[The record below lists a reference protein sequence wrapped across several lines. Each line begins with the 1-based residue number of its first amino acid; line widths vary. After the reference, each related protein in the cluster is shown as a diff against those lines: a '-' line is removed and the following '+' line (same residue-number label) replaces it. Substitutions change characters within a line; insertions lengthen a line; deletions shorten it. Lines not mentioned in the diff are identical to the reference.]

1 MLKNTTV
8 GVRFLKMNTG
18 TNVANVLKINIFK
31 VGDIFMKKTY
41 IYQKQL
47 AKKQEHICVLD
58 KIFVLYLPLMTAILT
73 HVHWFARADK
83 SSPERISTSCC
94 SN

>member
-1 MLKNTTV
+1 
-8 GVRFLKMNTG
+8 MNTG

-47 AKKQEHICVLD
+47 AKKTRA
-58 KIFVLYLPLMTAILT
+58 YLC
-73 HVHWFARADK
+73 FG
-83 SSPERISTSCC
+83 
-94 SN
+94 

>member
-31 VGDIFMKKTY
+31 VGDIFMKKN
-41 IYQKQL
+41 
-47 AKKQEHICVLD
+47 
-58 KIFVLYLPLMTAILT
+58 LYLSKAVSKKT
-73 HVHWFARADK
+73 RAYL
-83 SSPERISTSCC
+83 CFG
-94 SN
+94 

>member
-47 AKKQEHICVLD
+47 AKNKSV
-58 KIFVLYLPLMTAILT
+58 FVLWIKY
-73 HVHWFARADK
+73 
-83 SSPERISTSCC
+83 SCYIFHL
-94 SN
+94 